1 MQFNDSQAI
10 YLQIAGFVEDK
21 ILRKEWS
28 ADERIPSVRDLA
40 VSLEVNP
47 NTAMR
52 TYDYLQQQ
60 GIIYNQRGIG
70 YFVSS
75 NGFKLVL
82 KTRKNLFMKEN
93 LPEFF
98 KNITLLGFTMEEIT
112 GLYQHHLQQNKK

>member
-10 YLQIAGFVEDK
+10 YLQIAGFIEDK
-21 ILRKEWS
+21 ILRKEWPV
-28 ADERIPSVRDLA
+28 EGRIPSVRDLA

-47 NTAMR
+47 NTVMR

-60 GIIYNQRGIG
+60 EVIYNQRGIG

-75 NGFKLVL
+75 EGLDLVL
-82 KTRKNLFMKEN
+82 KMRREQFLKKD

-98 KNITLLGFTMEEIT
+98 RNITLMGFPMDEIVN
-112 GLYQHHLQQNKK
+112 LYQQYCKNTK

>member
-1 MQFNDSQAI
+1 MQFSDSQAI

-21 ILRKEWS
+21 ILREEWL

-52 TYDYLQQQ
+52 TYDHLQQQ

-70 YFVSS
+70 YFVSKD
-75 NGFKLVL
+75 GLELVL
-82 KTRKNLFMKEN
+82 EIRRSQFLKEN

-98 KNITLLGFTMEEIT
+98 KNITLLGFSMEEIT
-112 GLYQHHLQQNKK
+112 NLYQQNTQQNKK

>member
-21 ILRKEWS
+21 ILLKEWL

-40 VSLEVNP
+40 VALEVNP

-52 TYDYLQQQ
+52 TYDHLQQQ

-70 YFVSS
+70 YFVSKE
-75 NGFKLVL
+75 GRAEIL
-82 KTRKNLFMKEN
+82 KARRERFLAEN

-98 KNITLLGFTMEEIT
+98 KSITLLGFTMEEINS
-112 GLYQHHLQQNKK
+112 LYQQRLQ

>member
-21 ILRKEWS
+21 ILRKEWLP
-28 ADERIPSVRDLA
+28 DERIPSVRDLA

-52 TYDYLQQQ
+52 TYDHLQQQ

-70 YFVSS
+70 YFVSKDGL
-75 NGFKLVL
+75 NLVL
-82 KTRKNLFMKEN
+82 KVRRNLFLKEN

-98 KNITLLGFTMEEIT
+98 KNITLLGFTMEEINS
-112 GLYQHHLQQNKK
+112 LYQQHSIE